1 MTDLWHDIDRKA
13 SDKFNVIVECP
24 KGSRVKY
31 EVDKK
36 TGLIM
41 YDRVLY
47 SPMHYSYNYGFVPQ
61 TLWEDGDPIDVLI
74 LNEEPIVPG
83 ALVVCRPI
91 GVLDMIDGG
100 EGDAKVLAVPVKDPR
115 CDHIKDLDDV
125 SPHVLKEIQEFFKV
139 YKNLQKKEVKVG
151 DWENKAAAI
160 RDIEKSFELYDSKF
174 KK

>member
-1 MTDLWHDIDRKA
+1 MTNLWHDVDRKEVE
-13 SDKFNVIVECP
+13 KFNVIIECP

-31 EVDKK
+31 EIDKE

-47 SPMHYSYNYGFVPQ
+47 SPMHYNTNYGFVPQ
-61 TLWEDGDPIDVLI
+61 TLWEDGDPLDVLV

-83 ALVVCRPI
+83 ALIRCRAI

-100 EGDAKVLAVPVKDPR
+100 EGDAKILAVPVKDPR
-115 CDHIKDLDDV
+115 CDHIKDISDV
-125 SPHVLKEIQEFFKV
+125 APHILAEIQEFFKV
-139 YKNLQKKEVKVG
+139 YKNLQKKKVEVKQ
-151 DWENKAAAI
+151 WSNAKSAI
-160 RDIEKSFELYDSKF
+160 QVVKKSFDLYDTKY